1 MAFRLPLSR
10 WSTTM
15 NRRSLLLP
23 ACAVLHLLLAGCGEA
38 LAAWPPVNTAAAMEE
53 DLDGS
58 LSGGNP
64 FDARCQA
71 ACSVV
76 KTGAGMCPYT
86 SAGHGSSSLLEG
98 CARACG
104 KAKEEA
110 GVKIPPGCV
119 VQTCE
124 YSGC

>member
-1 MAFRLPLSR
+1 
-10 WSTTM
+10 M

-23 ACAVLHLLLAGCGEA
+23 ACAVLLLLLPGCGEA
-38 LAAWPPVNTAAAMEE
+38 LAAWTPPDVAYAGDE
-53 DLDGS
+53 DVAGS
-58 LSGGNP
+58 A

-71 ACSVV
+71 ACSVS

-86 SAGHGSSSLLEG
+86 SGGRGSSSFLEG
-98 CARACG
+98 CAKACG

-110 GVKIPPGCV
+110 GVKIPPGCAI
-119 VQTCE
+119 QTCE